1 MASAH
6 GLFLIKDLT
15 INNSSTGLYSSTGG
29 QLVTANIVGS
39 GNYAYSNTFIL
50 SPKSKDHI
58 LTATCDGC
66 TVEIALEMSPDG
78 INWCPCT
85 LSSGAYCQ
93 FECTANAGD
102 CTTQVIDVNVL
113 QYVRVKI
120 GNAGSTG
127 GTCTVIIN
135 HTLN

>member
-50 SPKSKDHI
+50 SPKSK
-58 LTATCDGC
+58 
-66 TVEIALEMSPDG
+66 
-78 INWCPCT
+78 
-85 LSSGAYCQ
+85 AY
-93 FECTANAGD
+93 FNSHMRWMYSRDSIRNE
-102 CTTQVIDVNVL
+102 
-113 QYVRVKI
+113 
-120 GNAGSTG
+120 S
-127 GTCTVIIN
+127 
-135 HTLN
+135 